1 MHTITRTIGESLLID
16 DNIHITI
23 LDIRGSQTWIGVS
36 DPEGKLGIGDDAS
49 DSGRDP
55 VSAPLLS
62 GDLLTGDRADS
73 LE

>member
-36 DPEGKLGIGDDAS
+36 DPEGKLGIGDGGSEHD
-49 DSGRDP
+49 RDP
-55 VSAPLLS
+55 VAGPLLS
-62 GDLLTGDRADS
+62 GNLLTGDKADS
-73 LE
+73 IE